1 MKLFY
6 ATTRSGTVLINRYRK
21 INREIKLQKREKV
34 PQSWL
39 AGTPSRTEPIQKQS
53 EEGDRV
59 KGVIVVA
66 WEEEEE
72 KGTISLL

>member
-21 INREIKLQKREKV
+21 INREIKLQKRESPTKL
-34 PQSWL
+34 S
-39 AGTPSRTEPIQKQS
+39 GTPTRTEPIQKQS

-66 WEEEEE
+66 WEKEEE

>member
-1 MKLFY
+1 MIDKQRDQ
-6 ATTRSGTVLINRYRK
+6 TIEQRK
-21 INREIKLQKREKV
+21 TCK
-34 PQSWL
+34 
-39 AGTPSRTEPIQKQS
+39 AGTPTRTEPIQKQS

-66 WEEEEE
+66 WEKEEE